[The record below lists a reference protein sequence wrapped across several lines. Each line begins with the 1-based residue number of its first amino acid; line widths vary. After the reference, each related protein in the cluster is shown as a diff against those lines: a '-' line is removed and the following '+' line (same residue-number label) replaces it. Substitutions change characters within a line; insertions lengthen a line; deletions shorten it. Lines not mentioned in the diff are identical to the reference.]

1 MTVFLG
7 GDWVK
12 QKNNEEQ
19 KEKADKNEIKNMT
32 EGSPIKLIFAFAIPM
47 LIGNIFQQLYNMV
60 DSIVVG
66 NYVGKI
72 ALAAVGTGF
81 PIIFMMSSM
90 FIGIA
95 LGATILISQFYGA
108 GDINNVKKTAQTI
121 YTAMMIGAIPLSVIG
136 ILLSGPILHLTN
148 VPTDTFPMAKQ
159 YMIIVFAGMIGSLGF
174 NVNSGILQGLGDSK
188 SSLLFLA
195 VACAINIV
203 LDLVFVLVFHLGVS
217 GVAYATIIAQFFSWI
232 FGIIYMR
239 KKYYFLDISIFKFE
253 FDKITFKK
261 ILKLG
266 IPSGLQQ
273 ALFSIGI
280 MSLQSLV
287 NSYGSDFMAGF
298 NAANK
303 IDTFAFMPIQSFSNA
318 VTTYV
323 GQNIGAGR
331 MDRVHKGMVSTVI
344 ISMLFSAVIG
354 AILLPFGPSIM
365 RMFNPDPIV
374 IESGMYYLKSVVP
387 FFALLALVF
396 TLNAVVRGAGEA
408 VVPMLAS
415 ILSLWFARVPS
426 AYLIAHYFGKEY
438 IFYSYTIGWAIWFI
452 IIVPYYISGKWKNK
466 STKLIGE

>member
-1 MTVFLG
+1 MELKGKKT
-7 GDWVK
+7 
-12 QKNNEEQ
+12 KNS
-19 KEKADKNEIKNMT
+19 AKNMT
-32 EGSPIKLIFAFAIPM
+32 DGSPIKIIFVFAVPM
-47 LIGNIFQQLYNMV
+47 LIGNVFQQLYNMV

-108 GDINNVKKTAQTI
+108 EDIKNVKKTAQTI
-121 YTAMMIGAIPLSVIG
+121 YTAMIIGSIPLSIIG
-136 ILLSGPILHLTN
+136 ILLSGTILHLTN
-148 VPTDTFPMAKQ
+148 VPNDAFPMAKL
-159 YMIIVFAGMIGSLGF
+159 YMVIVFAGLIGSLGF
-174 NVNSGILQGLGDSK
+174 NVNTGILQGLGDSK

-195 VACAINIV
+195 IACIINIG
-203 LDLVFVLVFHLGVS
+203 LDLVFVLIFHM
-217 GVAYATIIAQFFSWI
+217 GVAGVACATIVSQMFSWI

-239 KKYYFLDISIFKFE
+239 KKYDFLDISILKFN
-253 FDKITFKK
+253 FDKSIFKK

-266 IPSGLQQ
+266 VPSGFQQ

-287 NSYGSDFMAGF
+287 NSYGSDYMAGF

-303 IDTFAFMPIQSFSNA
+303 IDTFAFMPMQSFANA

-344 ISMLFSAVIG
+344 VSMISCIVIG
-354 AILLPFGPSIM
+354 ALTIYFGPAM
-365 RMFNPDPIV
+365 LKMFNPDPV
-374 IESGMYYLKSVVP
+374 VVEYGMYYLKSVVP
-387 FFALLALVF
+387 FFAFLALNF
-396 TLNAVVRGAGEA
+396 TLSSVVRGAGET
-408 VVPMLAS
+408 VVPMVAT
-415 ILSLWFARVPS
+415 IVSLWIGRIPA

-438 IFYSYTIGWAIWFI
+438 IFYSYLIGWFFWFI
-452 IIVPYYISGKWKNK
+452 IIVPYYISGKWKIK
-466 STKLIGE
+466 SNRLMSE